1 MQEFIQTNG
10 IYILIGLVLVFVVVT
25 FLLSRKPEKQD
36 KPVETQKQS
45 EPVAPAPVEEQP
57 AIAEAVVETP
67 VMAVKPEP
75 EVKTEPMVETK
86 PEPVVETKPVPV
98 VEAKPEPVVETKPEP
113 VVEAKPEPKV
123 KSEPK
128 PKVAKPKAEVKKEPV
143 KETPKP
149 EDLDEDADEEAALK
163 RVVKNPKYHI
173 SMNKDETSSY
183 FKKWRVRKEG
193 STKTIKYFDT
203 QKEAIEFAQGL
214 AEKANTSV
222 VIHKVDGSIRKQ
234 DYSKK

>member
-75 EVKTEPMVETK
+75 EVKTEPVVETK
-86 PEPVVETKPVPV
+86 PEPVVETKP
-98 VEAKPEPVVETKPEP
+98 EPE
-113 VVEAKPEPKV
+113 VEAKPEPKV

-128 PKVAKPKAEVKKEPV
+128 PKVAKPKAEAKKEPV

-149 EDLDEDADEEAALK
+149 EDLDEDTDEEAALK

-173 SMNKDETSSY
+173 SMNKDETSPY

>member
-1 MQEFIQTNG
+1 MQDFIIENG
-10 IYILIGLVLVFVVVT
+10 IYILIGLVLIFVVVT

-36 KPVETQKQS
+36 KPVVPVNKES
-45 EPVAPAPVEEQP
+45 EPVEPEKVEEQP
-57 AIAEAVVETP
+57 AVVENVVVEAPVTESVPEVIETP
-67 VMAVKPEP
+67 VKQVEEPIVEPTPEVKPTVVEEPKPEAVKP
-75 EVKTEPMVETK
+75 K
-86 PEPVVETKPVPV
+86 
-98 VEAKPEPVVETKPEP
+98 AKP
-113 VVEAKPEPKV
+113 A
-123 KSEPK
+123 SEPK
-128 PKVAKPKAEVKKEPV
+128 PKVAKSKSEPV
-143 KETPKP
+143 KAPAAPASEPV
-149 EDLDEDADEEAALK
+149 DEDDDEEAALK

-173 SMNKDETSSY
+173 SMNKDDQSPY

-203 QKEAIEFAQGL
+203 QKEAIAYATDL

>member
-1 MQEFIQTNG
+1 MQDFIIENG
-10 IYILIGLVLVFVVVT
+10 IYILIGLVLIFVVVT

-36 KPVETQKQS
+36 KPVVPVNKES
-45 EPVAPAPVEEQP
+45 EPVEPEKVEEQP
-57 AIAEAVVETP
+57 AVVENVVVEAPVTESVPEVIETP
-67 VMAVKPEP
+67 VKQVEEPIVEPTPEVKPTVVEEPKPEAVKP
-75 EVKTEPMVETK
+75 K
-86 PEPVVETKPVPV
+86 
-98 VEAKPEPVVETKPEP
+98 AKP
-113 VVEAKPEPKV
+113 A
-123 KSEPK
+123 SEPK
-128 PKVAKPKAEVKKEPV
+128 PKVAKPKSEPV
-143 KETPKP
+143 KAPAAPASEPV
-149 EDLDEDADEEAALK
+149 DEDADEEAALK

-173 SMNKDETSSY
+173 SMNKDDQSPY

-203 QKEAIEFAQGL
+203 QKEAIAYATDL

>member
-1 MQEFIQTNG
+1 MQDFIIENG
-10 IYILIGLVLVFVVVT
+10 IYILIGLVLIFVVVT

-36 KPVETQKQS
+36 KPVVPVNKES
-45 EPVAPAPVEEQP
+45 EPVEPEKVEEQP
-57 AIAEAVVETP
+57 AVVENVVVEAPVTESVPEVIETP
-67 VMAVKPEP
+67 VKQVEELIVEPTPEVKPTVVEEPKPEAVKP
-75 EVKTEPMVETK
+75 K
-86 PEPVVETKPVPV
+86 
-98 VEAKPEPVVETKPEP
+98 AKP
-113 VVEAKPEPKV
+113 A
-123 KSEPK
+123 SEPK
-128 PKVAKPKAEVKKEPV
+128 PKVAKSKSEPV
-143 KETPKP
+143 KAPAAPASEPV
-149 EDLDEDADEEAALK
+149 DEDADEEAALK

-173 SMNKDETSSY
+173 SMNKDDQSPY

-203 QKEAIEFAQGL
+203 QKEAIAYATDL

>member
-1 MQEFIQTNG
+1 MPAFIVENG
-10 IYILIGLVLVFVVVT
+10 IYILIGLVVVFVVIT

-36 KPVETQKQS
+36 KPTEPVQKQS
-45 EPVAPAPVEEQP
+45 EPVEPTPIEEKP
-57 AIAEAVVETP
+57 AVVETAVVEEVIQVAP
-67 VMAVKPEP
+67 APEVTEEPKAAVQVEPEKVSEPAPEVKPEP
-75 EVKTEPMVETK
+75 KPEVK
-86 PEPVVETKPVPV
+86 
-98 VEAKPEPVVETKPEP
+98 
-113 VVEAKPEPKV
+113 PK
-123 KSEPK
+123 
-128 PKVAKPKAEVKKEPV
+128 AKPKAKPVSPKPKAAKPKGEPVKEPV
-143 KETPKP
+143 KEAPKS
-149 EDLDEDADEEAALK
+149 EEIDEDADEEAALK

-173 SMNKDETSSY
+173 SMNKEEQSPY

-203 QKEAIEFAQGL
+203 QKEAIAYATDL

>member
-1 MQEFIQTNG
+1 MQEFIVDNG
-10 IYILIGLVLVFVVVT
+10 IYILIGIVVIFVLVT

-36 KPVETQKQS
+36 KPKEEVKKQS
-45 EPVAPAPVEEQP
+45 EPVAPTPVEPAIEASVVEQP
-57 AIAEAVVETP
+57 VSVV
-67 VMAVKPEP
+67 
-75 EVKTEPMVETK
+75 K
-86 PEPVVETKPVPV
+86 PEPVVEPKPEPV
-98 VEAKPEPVVETKPEP
+98 VEAKPEPVVEP
-113 VVEAKPEPKV
+113 KPEPKE
-123 KSEPK
+123 KQEPK

-143 KETPKP
+143 KPAPKS
-149 EDLDEDADEEAALK
+149 EEIDEDADEEAALK

-173 SMNKDETSSY
+173 SMNKDETSPY

-203 QKEAIEFAQGL
+203 QKDAIEYAQDL

>member
-1 MQEFIQTNG
+1 MQDFIIENG
-10 IYILIGLVLVFVVVT
+10 IYILIGLVLIFVVVT

-36 KPVETQKQS
+36 KPVVPVNKES
-45 EPVAPAPVEEQP
+45 EPVEPEKVEEQP
-57 AIAEAVVETP
+57 AVVENVVVEAPVTESVPEVIETP
-67 VMAVKPEP
+67 VEQ
-75 EVKTEPMVETK
+75 VE
-86 PEPVVETKPVPV
+86 EPVVEPTPEVQPMV
-98 VEAKPEPVVETKPEP
+98 VEEPKPEAVKPKAKP
-113 VVEAKPEPKV
+113 A
-123 KSEPK
+123 SEPK
-128 PKVAKPKAEVKKEPV
+128 PKVAKPKSEPV
-143 KETPKP
+143 KAPAAPASEPV
-149 EDLDEDADEEAALK
+149 DEDADEEAALK

-173 SMNKDETSSY
+173 SMNKDDQSPY

-203 QKEAIEFAQGL
+203 QKEAIAYATDL

>member
-1 MQEFIQTNG
+1 MQDFIIENG
-10 IYILIGLVLVFVVVT
+10 IYILIGLVLIFVVVT

-36 KPVETQKQS
+36 KPVVPVNKES
-45 EPVAPAPVEEQP
+45 EPVEPEKVEEQP
-57 AIAEAVVETP
+57 AVVENVVVEAPVTESVPEVIETP
-67 VMAVKPEP
+67 VDQVEEPIVEPTPEVQPMVVEEPKPEAVKA
-75 EVKTEPMVETK
+75 K
-86 PEPVVETKPVPV
+86 
-98 VEAKPEPVVETKPEP
+98 AKP
-113 VVEAKPEPKV
+113 A
-123 KSEPK
+123 SEPK
-128 PKVAKPKAEVKKEPV
+128 PKVAKPKSEPV
-143 KETPKP
+143 KAPAAPASEPV
-149 EDLDEDADEEAALK
+149 DEDADEEAALK

-173 SMNKDETSSY
+173 SMNKDDQSTY

-203 QKEAIEFAQGL
+203 QKEAIAYATDL

>member
-86 PEPVVETKPVPV
+86 PEPE
-98 VEAKPEPVVETKPEP
+98 VEAKPEPEVE
-113 VVEAKPEPKV
+113 VKPEPKV

-173 SMNKDETSSY
+173 SMNKDETSPY

>member
-1 MQEFIQTNG
+1 MQDFIIENG
-10 IYILIGLVLVFVVVT
+10 IYILIGLVLIFVVVT

-36 KPVETQKQS
+36 KPVVPVNKES
-45 EPVAPAPVEEQP
+45 EPVEPEKVEEQP
-57 AIAEAVVETP
+57 AVVENVVVEAPVTESVPEVIETP
-67 VMAVKPEP
+67 VKQVEEPIVEPTPEVKPTVVEEPKPEAVKP
-75 EVKTEPMVETK
+75 K
-86 PEPVVETKPVPV
+86 
-98 VEAKPEPVVETKPEP
+98 AKP
-113 VVEAKPEPKV
+113 A
-123 KSEPK
+123 SEPK
-128 PKVAKPKAEVKKEPV
+128 PKVAKPKSEPV
-143 KETPKP
+143 KAAVAPTSEPV
-149 EDLDEDADEEAALK
+149 DEDADEEAALK

-173 SMNKDETSSY
+173 SMNKDDQSPY

-203 QKEAIEFAQGL
+203 QKEAIAYATDL

>member
-75 EVKTEPMVETK
+75 EVKTEP
-86 PEPVVETKPVPV
+86 
-98 VEAKPEPVVETKPEP
+98 VVETKPEP
-113 VVEAKPEPKV
+113 VVEAKPEPVVEAKPEPV
-123 KSEPK
+123 VEAKPEPK

-173 SMNKDETSSY
+173 SMNKDETSPY

>member
-75 EVKTEPMVETK
+75 EVKTEPVVKTK
-86 PEPVVETKPVPV
+86 PEPV

-113 VVEAKPEPKV
+113 VVEAKP
-123 KSEPK
+123 EPK

-173 SMNKDETSSY
+173 SMNKDETSPY

>member
-1 MQEFIQTNG
+1 MQDFIIENG
-10 IYILIGLVLVFVVVT
+10 IYILIGLVLIFVVVT

-36 KPVETQKQS
+36 KPVVPVNKES
-45 EPVAPAPVEEQP
+45 EPVEPEKVEEQP
-57 AIAEAVVETP
+57 EVVENVVVEAPVTESVPEVIETP
-67 VMAVKPEP
+67 VKQVEEPIVEPTPEVKPKVVEEPKPEAVKP
-75 EVKTEPMVETK
+75 K
-86 PEPVVETKPVPV
+86 
-98 VEAKPEPVVETKPEP
+98 AKP
-113 VVEAKPEPKV
+113 A
-123 KSEPK
+123 SEPK
-128 PKVAKPKAEVKKEPV
+128 PKVAKPKSEPV
-143 KETPKP
+143 KAPAAPASEPV
-149 EDLDEDADEEAALK
+149 DEDADEEAALK

-173 SMNKDETSSY
+173 SMNKDDQSPY

-203 QKEAIEFAQGL
+203 QKEAITYATDL

>member
-113 VVEAKPEPKV
+113 VVEAKPEPK
-123 KSEPK
+123 

-149 EDLDEDADEEAALK
+149 EDLDEDTDEEAALK

-173 SMNKDETSSY
+173 SMNKDETSPY

>member
-1 MQEFIQTNG
+1 MQDFIIENG
-10 IYILIGLVLVFVVVT
+10 IYILIGLVLIFVVVT

-36 KPVETQKQS
+36 KPVVPVNKES
-45 EPVAPAPVEEQP
+45 EPVEPEKVEEQP
-57 AIAEAVVETP
+57 AVVENVVVEAPVTESVPEVIETP
-67 VMAVKPEP
+67 VEQ
-75 EVKTEPMVETK
+75 VE
-86 PEPVVETKPVPV
+86 EPVVEPTPEVQPMV
-98 VEAKPEPVVETKPEP
+98 VEEPKPEAVKPKAKP
-113 VVEAKPEPKV
+113 A
-123 KSEPK
+123 SEPK
-128 PKVAKPKAEVKKEPV
+128 PKVAKPKSEPV
-143 KETPKP
+143 KAPAAPASEPV
-149 EDLDEDADEEAALK
+149 DEDADEEAALK

-173 SMNKDETSSY
+173 SINKDDQSPY

-203 QKEAIEFAQGL
+203 QKEAIAYATDL

>member
-75 EVKTEPMVETK
+75 EVKTEPVVETK
-86 PEPVVETKPVPV
+86 PEPV

-113 VVEAKPEPKV
+113 VVEAKP
-123 KSEPK
+123 EPK

-173 SMNKDETSSY
+173 SMNKDETSPY

>member
-75 EVKTEPMVETK
+75 EVKTEPVVKTK
-86 PEPVVETKPVPV
+86 PEPV
-98 VEAKPEPVVETKPEP
+98 VEAKPEPVVET
-113 VVEAKPEPKV
+113 KPEPKV

-173 SMNKDETSSY
+173 SMNKDETSPY

>member
-1 MQEFIQTNG
+1 MQEFIQTNS

-25 FLLSRKPEKQD
+25 FLLSRKPEKEV
-36 KPVETQKQS
+36 KPVEEIKKQS

-57 AIAEAVVETP
+57 SIAEAVVETP

-75 EVKTEPMVETK
+75 EVKI
-86 PEPVVETKPVPV
+86 
-98 VEAKPEPVVETKPEP
+98 EPVVETKPEP
-113 VVEAKPEPKV
+113 EVEAKPEPKV

-173 SMNKDETSSY
+173 SMNKEETSPY

>member
-10 IYILIGLVLVFVVVT
+10 IYILVGIVVVFVLVT

-36 KPVETQKQS
+36 KPEETQKQS
-45 EPVAPAPVEEQP
+45 EPVAPAPVEEKP
-57 AIAEAVVETP
+57 VIAEAVVETP
-67 VMAVKPEP
+67 VLAVKPEP
-75 EVKTEPMVETK
+75 EVKTEPVLESK
-86 PEPVVETKPVPV
+86 PEPVIESKPELV
-98 VEAKPEPVVETKPEP
+98 VEPKP
-113 VVEAKPEPKV
+113 

-128 PKVAKPKAEVKKEPV
+128 PKVAKPKAEVKKEPL
-143 KETPKP
+143 KETPKA
-149 EDLDEDADEEAALK
+149 EDIDEDADEEAALK

-173 SMNKDETSSY
+173 SMNKDEASPY

>member
-1 MQEFIQTNG
+1 MPAFIIENG

-25 FLLSRKPEKQD
+25 FLLSRKPEKQE
-36 KPVETQKQS
+36 KPVEPVQKQS
-45 EPVAPAPVEEQP
+45 EPVEPTPVDEKPAVVEPVVVEEPTKAAPAPEVIEEPKAAVEPEPIKVAEP
-57 AIAEAVVETP
+57 AKE
-67 VMAVKPEP
+67 VKPEP
-75 EVKTEPMVETK
+75 KPEVKPK
-86 PEPVVETKPVPV
+86 P
-98 VEAKPEPVVETKPEP
+98 A
-113 VVEAKPEPKV
+113 
-123 KSEPK
+123 SEPK
-128 PKVAKPKAEVKKEPV
+128 PKAAKPKAEVVSAPAKEA
-143 KETPKP
+143 PKSD
-149 EDLDEDADEEAALK
+149 EVDEDADEEAALK

-173 SMNKDETSSY
+173 SMNKDDQSPY

-203 QKEAIEFAQGL
+203 QKDAIAYATDL

>member
-36 KPVETQKQS
+36 KPVEIQKQS

-75 EVKTEPMVETK
+75 EVKTEPVVETK
-86 PEPVVETKPVPV
+86 PEPV

-113 VVEAKPEPKV
+113 VVEAKP
-123 KSEPK
+123 EPK

-173 SMNKDETSSY
+173 SMNKDETSPY

>member
-1 MQEFIQTNG
+1 MQDFIIENG
-10 IYILIGLVLVFVVVT
+10 IYILIGLVLIFVVVT

-36 KPVETQKQS
+36 KPVVPVNKES
-45 EPVAPAPVEEQP
+45 EPVEPEKVEEQP
-57 AIAEAVVETP
+57 AVVENVVVEAPVTESVPEVIETP
-67 VMAVKPEP
+67 VKQVEEPIVEPTP
-75 EVKTEPMVETK
+75 EVKPK
-86 PEPVVETKPVPV
+86 VVE
-98 VEAKPEPVVETKPEP
+98 
-113 VVEAKPEPKV
+113 
-123 KSEPK
+123 EPK
-128 PKVAKPKAEVKKEPV
+128 PKVAKPKSEPV
-143 KETPKP
+143 KAPAAPSEPV
-149 EDLDEDADEEAALK
+149 DEDADEEAALK

-173 SMNKDETSSY
+173 SMNKDDQSPY

-203 QKEAIEFAQGL
+203 QKEAITYATDL

>member
-1 MQEFIQTNG
+1 MQDFIIENG
-10 IYILIGLVLVFVVVT
+10 IYILIGLVLIFVVVT

-36 KPVETQKQS
+36 KPVVPVNKES
-45 EPVAPAPVEEQP
+45 EPVVPEKVEEQP
-57 AIAEAVVETP
+57 AVVGNVVVEAPVTESVPEVIETP
-67 VMAVKPEP
+67 V
-75 EVKTEPMVETK
+75 
-86 PEPVVETKPVPV
+86 EPVVEPTPEVKPAV
-98 VEAKPEPVVETKPEP
+98 VEEPKPEAVKPKAKP
-113 VVEAKPEPKV
+113 A
-123 KSEPK
+123 SEPK
-128 PKVAKPKAEVKKEPV
+128 PKVAKPKAEPVKAAVAPTSEPV
-143 KETPKP
+143 
-149 EDLDEDADEEAALK
+149 DEDADEEAALK

-173 SMNKDETSSY
+173 SMNKDDQSPY

-203 QKEAIEFAQGL
+203 QKEAIAYATDL